1 MARHAAAS
9 FCSGFAIAPI
19 APLPALVFFR
29 VTRLDSG
36 AILGVLV
43 VSWSAGAVFF
53 RAMMAS
59 DVVIKMRCKGCA
71 RERASAARQDSPA
84 ALPAGC

>member
-29 VTRLDSG
+29 VTRL
-36 AILGVLV
+36 GVLSV
-43 VSWSAGAVFF
+43 AFGSAVAGFS
-53 RAMMAS
+53 RAMLAS